1 MFKKENFYKN
11 VNYVLDIRG
20 LQCPHTII
28 MIKKKL
34 IKIKKKETLIIIT
47 NDKIVNIDIKNF
59 CYFMKFNIIKK
70 KINKI
75 PYFFL
80 IKKM

>member
-11 VNYVLDIRG
+11 VNYVLDIRE
-20 LQCPHTII
+20 LQCPNTII

-34 IKIKKKETLIIIT
+34 IQIKKKETLIIIT
-47 NDKIVNIDIKNF
+47 NDIFVNIDIKNF

-70 KINKI
+70 KIDKI
-75 PYFFL
+75 PYYFL
-80 IKKM
+80 IQKI

>member
-11 VNYVLDIRG
+11 ANFVLDIRG
-20 LQCPHTII
+20 IQCPNTII

-34 IKIKKKETLIIIT
+34 LKIKKKETLIIIT

-70 KINKI
+70 KTNKI
-75 PYFFL
+75 PYYFL
-80 IKKM
+80 IQKI